1 MNTESEPEFDYQAYM
16 RSLPLRGGEGDED
29 PIRIRRGPEA
39 RQKRWKAAAY
49 YNRGNDKGALNRHQE
64 AIADYDKALQIDPQ
78 LAAACYN
85 RGNAKGV
92 LGRHEEAIADYDK
105 ALQIDPQLAAAY
117 CNRGHVKG
125 LLGRHEEAIA
135 DYDKALQID
144 PQLAT
149 AYYSREAIRIALQRT
164 SLAP

>member
-16 RSLPLRGGEGDED
+16 RSLPPRAGEGEED

-49 YNRGNDKGALNRHQE
+49 YNRGNDKRALNRHEE
-64 AIADYDKALQIDPQ
+64 AIADYDEALRMDPR

-117 CNRGHVKG
+117 
-125 LLGRHEEAIA
+125 
-135 DYDKALQID
+135 
-144 PQLAT
+144 
-149 AYYSREAIRIALQRT
+149 YSREAARTALQRT